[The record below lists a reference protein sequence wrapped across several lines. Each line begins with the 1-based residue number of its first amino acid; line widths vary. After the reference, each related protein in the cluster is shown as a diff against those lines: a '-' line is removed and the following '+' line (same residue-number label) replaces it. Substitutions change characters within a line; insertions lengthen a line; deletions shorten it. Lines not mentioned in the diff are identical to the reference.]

1 MQVSEDEYDDDDES
15 DELED
20 EDDEEE
26 EDDEDDREEEASSE
40 DKTARGL
47 TIHVATS
54 DESANTKDIA
64 PPSVAKRKRQVGQRK
79 YTGASAS
86 SQHQR
91 QLQQQRE
98 RELEQQKQQQ
108 ELEQQQQ
115 RQREQEQQQQQR
127 DHAVVEKRY
136 RSVINSKI
144 QQLNDIIPP
153 SNRFDPADTSV
164 EPGHPEGQDVKIK
177 GAQKTPTKSV
187 VLDRALQYLTHLV
200 STYQQYEK
208 ERDDLRRRIQSFVDD
223 VLPLGEPGIIPAV
236 I

>member
-1 MQVSEDEYDDDDES
+1 M
-15 DELED
+15 D

-26 EDDEDDREEEASSE
+26 EDDEDDEDDREEEEANSE
-40 DKTARGL
+40 DKTAREL

-54 DESANTKDIA
+54 DESANSKDTA
-64 PPSVAKRKRQVGQRK
+64 PPNVAKRKRQAGQRK
-79 YTGASAS
+79 NTGASAS
-86 SQHQR
+86 AQHQR
-91 QLQQQRE
+91 QLRQQRE

-144 QQLNDIIPP
+144 WQLNDIIPP
-153 SNRFDPADTSV
+153 STKFDPADTPV
-164 EPGHPEGQDVKIK
+164 EPGHYEDQDAKIK

-187 VLDRALQYLTHLV
+187 VLDRALQYLNHLV
-200 STYQQYEK
+200 STHHQYEK

-223 VLPLGEPGIIPAV
+223 VLPLEGPGTIPAV
-236 I
+236 V